1 MERRGPFV
9 VNWASCARRAGLAL
23 LCAARELD
31 DRLREHVALDRTA
44 KLVEIVPL
52 GKPQLAIERVDDERA
67 PSATSWSSRP
77 GYTRWPPCARH
88 LRE

>member
-31 DRLREHVALDRTA
+31 DRLREHVALDCTA

-52 GKPQLAIERVDDERA
+52 GKPQLAVERVDDERVDMGLVGRLGA
-67 PSATSWSSRP
+67 AIAIEHR
-77 GYTRWPPCARH
+77 GI
-88 LRE
+88 

>member
-52 GKPQLAIERVDDERA
+52 GKPQRAIERVDDERVEMRLVGRLGA
-67 PSATSWSSRP
+67 AIAIEHC
-77 GYTRWPPCARH
+77 GI
-88 LRE
+88 

>member
-31 DRLREHVALDRTA
+31 DRLREHVALDRA
-44 KLVEIVPL
+44 SKLVEIIPL
-52 GKPQLAIERVDDERA
+52 GKPQLAVERVDDERVDMRLIGRLGA
-67 PSATSWSSRP
+67 AIAIEHR
-77 GYTRWPPCARH
+77 GI
-88 LRE
+88 

>member
-9 VNWASCARRAGLAL
+9 VNWASCARRAGPAL

-44 KLVEIVPL
+44 KLVEVVPL
-52 GKPQLAIERVDDERA
+52 GKPQLAVERVDDERVDMRLIGRLGA
-67 PSATSWSSRP
+67 AIAIEHR
-77 GYTRWPPCARH
+77 GI
-88 LRE
+88 

>member
-44 KLVEIVPL
+44 KLVEVVPL
-52 GKPQLAIERVDDERA
+52 GKPQLAIERVNDERVDMSLVGWLGA
-67 PSATSWSSRP
+67 AIAIEHV
-77 GYTRWPPCARH
+77 GI
-88 LRE
+88 

>member
-23 LCAARELD
+23 LCAARKLD

-52 GKPQLAIERVDDERA
+52 GKPQLAVERVDDERVDMRLIGRLGA
-67 PSATSWSSRP
+67 AIAIEHR
-77 GYTRWPPCARH
+77 GI
-88 LRE
+88 

>member
-9 VNWASCARRAGLAL
+9 VNWASCAGRAGLAL

-31 DRLREHVALDRTA
+31 DRLCEHVALDRTA

-52 GKPQLAIERVDDERA
+52 GKPQLAVERVDDERVDMRLVGRLGA
-67 PSATSWSSRP
+67 AIAIEHR
-77 GYTRWPPCARH
+77 GI
-88 LRE
+88 

>member
-44 KLVEIVPL
+44 KLVEVVPL
-52 GKPQLAIERVDDERA
+52 GKPQLAIERVDDERVDMGLVGRLGA
-67 PSATSWSSRP
+67 AIAIEHR
-77 GYTRWPPCARH
+77 GI
-88 LRE
+88 

>member
-9 VNWASCARRAGLAL
+9 VNWTSCARRAGLAL

-44 KLVEIVPL
+44 KLVEVVPL
-52 GKPQLAIERVDDERA
+52 GKPQLAVERVEDERVDMRLIGRLG
-67 PSATSWSSRP
+67 ATIAIEHR
-77 GYTRWPPCARH
+77 GI
-88 LRE
+88 

>member
-52 GKPQLAIERVDDERA
+52 GKPQLAIERVNGERVDMRLVGRLGA
-67 PSATSWSSRP
+67 AIAIEHR
-77 GYTRWPPCARH
+77 GI
-88 LRE
+88 

>member
-44 KLVEIVPL
+44 KLVEVVPL
-52 GKPQLAIERVDDERA
+52 GKPQLAIERVNDERVDMRLIGRLGA
-67 PSATSWSSRP
+67 AIAIEHR
-77 GYTRWPPCARH
+77 GI
-88 LRE
+88 

>member
-9 VNWASCARRAGLAL
+9 VNWASCACRAGLAL

-44 KLVEIVPL
+44 KLVEVVPL
-52 GKPQLAIERVDDERA
+52 GKPQLAVERVDDERVNMRLVGWLGA
-67 PSATSWSSRP
+67 AIAIEHR
-77 GYTRWPPCARH
+77 GI
-88 LRE
+88 